1 MSSRDFRRRRRSRT
15 RSHERRRRMR
25 SRSPRRDRRR
35 RSRTRSRSRERRRR
49 RSRSPHS
56 RSRSPTPTKYIAI
69 KRCPPNVTEDS
80 LRATLRQH
88 GAIPVKIEF
97 QTDQNNQTKQAV
109 IEFVEKRTAKEF
121 MERRRGRLEF
131 ENMRCEMVF
140 IEVSK
145 PNWLCDGCW
154 FLNSHIVSS
163 CAQCGQSQTST
174 CIMVNHQGHPLE
186 PGKSEVSHTST
197 EINLCNG
204 NNLIMHSLHL
214 DNKEG
219 YVRQVLAHCNNTIQR
234 VHIVRFLN
242 FVGKDVAF
250 IRFATQQQ
258 CIDANAAYQKMR
270 LNGGLKAQIALPGVD
285 ARISAQVSSS
295 RRSSRQTISS
305 VPRTHNSA
313 YNQLRENLKRTSE
326 TVRPEQ
332 QIQIIREA
340 INQHKK
346 SEIITTVPTASATPS
361 APENNYP
368 QAIHY
373 GLASVFKWDPESGC
387 FYDSNSGYYFDIHRK
402 LYYFD
407 AMYYDWDETQMK
419 YVPVPNPSDTQQAK
433 PGVTSPNLQPTTNS
447 QGTNQIQPLNQ
458 TAPLKMAFKTKLAD
472 QLKNIQQQKLNQLTV
487 AKPTKPKRVKSMK
500 VKVLKQ
506 PKTKKKKAPSF
517 KQGYIDYNKLC
528 CLLCK
533 RKFKNKEK
541 LEKHELHS
549 DLHKSNLAKQRKT
562 KKG

>member
-1 MSSRDFRRRRRSRT
+1 VCNFPDSYVDICHNMSSRDFRRRRRSRT
-15 RSHERRRRMR
+15 RSQNERRRRMR

-35 RSRTRSRSRERRRR
+35 RSRTRSRSRERRRKR
-49 RSRSPHS
+49 SSRSPHS
-56 RSRSPTPTKYIAI
+56 RSRSSTPTKYIAI
-69 KRCPPNVTEDS
+69 KRCPQNVTEET

-163 CAQCGQSQTST
+163 CAQCGQSQAST

-295 RRSSRQTISS
+295 RSSRQTISS
-305 VPRTHNSA
+305 VPRTHKNA

-361 APENNYP
+361 APENKYP

-387 FYDSNSGYYFDIHRK
+387 FYDSSRLFRFSH
-402 LYYFD
+402 
-407 AMYYDWDETQMK
+407 
-419 YVPVPNPSDTQQAK
+419 PS
-433 PGVTSPNLQPTTNS
+433 
-447 QGTNQIQPLNQ
+447 
-458 TAPLKMAFKTKLAD
+458 
-472 QLKNIQQQKLNQLTV
+472 
-487 AKPTKPKRVKSMK
+487 KREFGS
-500 VKVLKQ
+500 
-506 PKTKKKKAPSF
+506 AW
-517 KQGYIDYNKLC
+517 
-528 CLLCK
+528 
-533 RKFKNKEK
+533 
-541 LEKHELHS
+541 ELDFAH
-549 DLHKSNLAKQRKT
+549 AT
-562 KKG
+562 